1 MKKKEAVV
9 IGICLDPSAKS
20 ARQYIKENGIIFPNI
35 CDGEMLESKL
45 IKTLG
50 LTYIPDN
57 IILNNG
63 KITER
68 RVNVNTLR
76 NRMIK
81 F

>member
-1 MKKKEAVV
+1 M
-9 IGICLDPSAKS
+9 
-20 ARQYIKENGIIFPNI
+20 
-35 CDGEMLESKL
+35 ESKL

-68 RVNVNTLR
+68 RVDVNTLR

-81 F
+81 L